1 MGNQRSAFSREKG
14 SRELWGSRYRAQYQL
29 ESTKVSMVSASRRAG
44 PPQIGHFVFTQ
55 DATLASGGSPSPVST
70 SLTSISGNVTGSCE
84 SGTGIDRKSTRL
96 NSSH

>member
-55 DATLASGGSPSPVST
+55 DATLASGGSPSPAST
-70 SLTSISGNVTGSCE
+70 SLTSISGNVTGICD
-84 SGTGIDRKSTRL
+84 SGTGMPFASAA
-96 NSSH
+96 SVGQ